1 MVRDRTTPVQRSRWQ
16 AIGQAAGIGFGIAA
30 ALILPIVGGLV
41 LDSRLGR
48 APLFT
53 LIGVAVGLVAAGYQL
68 VELTKAANRIPV
80 DPAAVEAARHRRAD
94 EAEAERRFLA
104 QVEARA
110 QAELDAAN
118 RGPERPARID
128 EE

>member
-1 MVRDRTTPVQRSRWQ
+1 VRERTTPIQRSRWQ
-16 AIGQAAGIGFGIAA
+16 AIGQAVGIGFGIAA

-41 LDSRLGR
+41 LDGRLGR

-68 VELTKAANRIPV
+68 VELTKAANRVPV
-80 DPAAVEAARHRRAD
+80 DPAAVEAARQRRAA
-94 EAEAERRFLA
+94 EAEAQRRFLA

-110 QAELDAAN
+110 QDELDAAN
-118 RGPERPARID
+118 RGPERPPRRD

>member
-1 MVRDRTTPVQRSRWQ
+1 MRERPTPVQRSRWQ

-41 LDSRLGR
+41 LDGWLDR

-53 LIGVAVGLVAAGYQL
+53 LIGVVVGLVAAGYQL
-68 VELTKAANRIPV
+68 VELTKAANRVPV
-80 DPAAVEAARHRRAD
+80 DPVAVEAARRRRAD
-94 EAEAERRFLA
+94 EAEAQRRFLA

-110 QAELDAAN
+110 QAELDAGN
-118 RGPERPARID
+118 RGPERAPRRD

>member
-1 MVRDRTTPVQRSRWQ
+1 VRDRPTPIQRSRWQ
-16 AIGQAAGIGFGIAA
+16 AVGQAAGIGFGIAA
-30 ALILPIVGGLV
+30 ALIVPIVGGLV
-41 LDSRLGR
+41 LDGWLDR

-68 VELTKAANRIPV
+68 VELTKAANRVPV
-80 DPAAVEAARHRRAD
+80 DPVAVEAARQRRAE
-94 EAEAERRFLA
+94 EAEAERRLLA

-110 QAELDAAN
+110 QAELDAGN
-118 RGPERPARID
+118 RGPERAPRRD

>member
-1 MVRDRTTPVQRSRWQ
+1 VA

-41 LDSRLGR
+41 LDGRLGR

-68 VELTKAANRIPV
+68 VELTKAANRVPV
-80 DPAAVEAARHRRAD
+80 DPVAVEAARQRRAE
-94 EAEAERRFLA
+94 EAEAERRLLA

-110 QAELDAAN
+110 QAELDAGN
-118 RGPERPARID
+118 RGPERAPRRD

>member
-1 MVRDRTTPVQRSRWQ
+1 VRERPTPIQRSRWQ
-16 AIGQAAGIGFGIAA
+16 AVGQAAGIGFGIAA
-30 ALILPIVGGLV
+30 ALIVPIVGGLV
-41 LDSRLGR
+41 LDGWLDR

-68 VELTKAANRIPV
+68 VELTKAANRVPV
-80 DPAAVEAARHRRAD
+80 DPVAVEAARRRRAD
-94 EAEAERRFLA
+94 EAEAQRRFLA

-110 QAELDAAN
+110 QADLDAGN
-118 RGPERPARID
+118 RGPERAPRRD

>member
-1 MVRDRTTPVQRSRWQ
+1 MRDRTTPVQRSRWQ

-68 VELTKAANRIPV
+68 VKLTKAANRVPV
-80 DPAAVEAARHRRAD
+80 DPAAVEAARQRRAD
-94 EAEAERRFLA
+94 EAEAQRRFLA

-110 QAELDAAN
+110 QAELDAEH
-118 RGPERPARID
+118 RGPARSPRRD

>member
-1 MVRDRTTPVQRSRWQ
+1 MRERPTPVQRSRWQ

-41 LDSRLGR
+41 LDGRLGR

-68 VELTKAANRIPV
+68 VELTKAANRVPV
-80 DPAAVEAARHRRAD
+80 APVAVEAARRRRAD
-94 EAEAERRFLA
+94 EAEAQRRFLA

-110 QAELDAAN
+110 QADLDAGN
-118 RGPERPARID
+118 RGPERAPRRD

>member
-1 MVRDRTTPVQRSRWQ
+1 MRDRPTPIQRSRWQ
-16 AIGQAAGIGFGIAA
+16 AVGQAAGIGFGIAA
-30 ALILPIVGGLV
+30 ALIVPIVGGLV
-41 LDSRLGR
+41 LDGWLDR

-68 VELTKAANRIPV
+68 VELTKAANRVPV
-80 DPAAVEAARHRRAD
+80 DPVAVEAARQRRAE
-94 EAEAERRFLA
+94 EAEAERRLLA

-110 QAELDAAN
+110 QAELDAGN
-118 RGPERPARID
+118 RGPERAPRRD